1 MKHVDR
7 CWKAYPAGNKGESPK
22 LSVEQQSA
30 SDCLKEKCVAVNM
43 DKSGNCMPRG
53 SKTLKSNQLLCGKG
67 VPCKDEGLEKGNFLK
82 ACLANYDYRFY
93 T

>member
-7 CWKAYPAGNKGESPK
+7 RWKDYLAGNKGESPE

-43 DKSGNCMPRG
+43 DKLGNCIEVARP
-53 SKTLKSNQLLCGKG
+53 
-67 VPCKDEGLEKGNFLK
+67 
-82 ACLANYDYRFY
+82 
-93 T
+93 